1 LFSQE
6 LKYKKR
12 CHLNYKLQ
20 FGLTCSTE
28 RAAARA
34 DPSACERDEQGENRW
49 QRRRLLRRRGADD
62 CGGGGG
68 GGDRCRRDDDGG
80 DDDGGVRVPRQ
91 QPTETHRRH
100 LRRRP
105 ARRA

>member
-1 LFSQE
+1 MS
-6 LKYKKR
+6 
-12 CHLNYKLQ
+12 YKLR
-20 FGLTCSTE
+20 FGPTYSTE

-34 DPSACERDEQGENRW
+34 DPSACERDEQGENRSQ
-49 QRRRLLRRRGADD
+49 QRRRPPRQGVDD
-62 CGGGGG
+62 CGGGVG
-68 GGDRCRRDDDGG
+68 GGDQCRRDDDDG
-80 DDDGGVRVPRQ
+80 DDGGGARVPRQ